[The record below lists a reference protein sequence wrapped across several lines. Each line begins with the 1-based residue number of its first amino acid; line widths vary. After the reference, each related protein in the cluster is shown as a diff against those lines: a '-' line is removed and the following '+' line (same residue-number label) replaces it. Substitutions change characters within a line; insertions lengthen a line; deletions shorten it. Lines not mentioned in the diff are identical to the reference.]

1 SGYPVSGI
9 PGVLEVQDGPGGSG
23 SSSGSGVCGLSPGQV
38 SALTPLL
45 KKLGL
50 APTVNELKTVVDNIV
65 FSIGDLLGSEG
76 IAQLLGSVNSLVKS
90 LGLGGL
96 DVRPGVDEIVSIL
109 RNQVPCLLNTLLPL
123 P

>member
-1 SGYPVSGI
+1 MKLKLAILTLTTVFS
-9 PGVLEVQDGPGGSG
+9 
-23 SSSGSGVCGLSPGQV
+23 V

-50 APTVNELKTVVDNIV
+50 ADTGNEIKKLVKNIV
-65 FSIGDLLGSEG
+65 YGVGDILGSDT
-76 IAQLLGSVNSLVKS
+76 ITQILGTVDKIVDS

-96 DVRPGVDEIVSIL
+96 DTKPAVDEVISVL